1 LPGLEHQQ
9 GDSGADCTS
18 DKQMQMKWTWLAF
31 SLATVVLAADG
42 YHLLKKF
49 PIPGDGGWDYLTVDP
64 DARRVYVSHASQ
76 VQVLDSDSGA
86 VLGSITAKGSHGIA
100 LANEFGRGFVTN
112 GTGNNVTVFDLKT
125 LKPISS
131 VPTGDKPDAILYDRA
146 TKRVFANNGGG
157 DSSTVINAADGKVL
171 GTVDL
176 GGAPESSAADGKGFI
191 FTNLEDKSEMVK
203 INAAEMKVVARW
215 KLGACEKPSALAMDQ
230 ANRRLFAG
238 CRNHVMAMVNADT
251 GAVILTEPIGDHV
264 DAAAFDALTK
274 KVFLSNGDG
283 TINVFHEDSP
293 DTLGVLETIRTQ
305 AGAKTV
311 ALDTKTHRLFLPV
324 AEYEA
329 REGKKR
335 SIKPGSFELL
345 VFGK

>member
-1 LPGLEHQQ
+1 
-9 GDSGADCTS
+9 
-18 DKQMQMKWTWLAF
+18 
-31 SLATVVLAADG
+31 
-42 YHLLKKF
+42 
-49 PIPGDGGWDYLTVDP
+49 
-64 DARRVYVSHASQ
+64 
-76 VQVLDSDSGA
+76 
-86 VLGSITAKGSHGIA
+86 
-100 LANEFGRGFVTN
+100 
-112 GTGNNVTVFDLKT
+112 VTVFDLKT

-131 VPTGDKPDAILYDRA
+131 IPTGNKPDAILYDRA
-146 TKRVFANNGGG
+146 TKRVFANNGGS

-176 GGAPESSAADGKGFI
+176 WGAPESSAADGKGFI
-191 FTNLEDKSEMVK
+191 FTNLEDKSEMAK

-238 CRNHVMAMVNADT
+238 CRNHVMAMLNADT

-264 DAAAFDALTK
+264 DAAAFDPQTK
-274 KVFLSNGDG
+274 MVFLSNGDG

-329 REGKKR
+329 SEGKKR
-335 SIKPGSFELL
+335 SIKPGSFEVL